1 MLKFNGVHFSTE
13 LLHSQ
18 IVRFVRIF
26 IGQFQ
31 LALTL
36 TFYKDRKLIK
46 PFVQQERKRM
56 CILLTFL
63 SDMQNTHIA
72 PILNVAIC
80 IGRNFKYWHLW
91 RMSLLIFFLFRIKT
105 VYTSPDTA
113 TKKKAFIHWPS
124 KRVKYW
130 TALCHVVIKIF

>member
-63 SDMQNTHIA
+63 SDMQNTRIA

-91 RMSLLIFFLFRIKT
+91 RMSLLIFFCLGSKQFIPHRTQQQKKRLSFIDPAKESNTELLF
-105 VYTSPDTA
+105 VMWS
-113 TKKKAFIHWPS
+113 
-124 KRVKYW
+124 
-130 TALCHVVIKIF
+130 